1 MNYTD
6 KLGVYRVGDLRF
18 YSKLEAI
25 EYMQK
30 TGIHLHWD
38 FNEVVFSSYDW
49 TIEPKENILELY
61 RQRAQQLRDTYD
73 YIIVMYSGGADSQ
86 TVVESFV
93 DNDIKLDEVASYSN
107 YQASGNKQDY
117 MNAEI
122 YNVAIPNSEK
132 LTNRYPWIKHRV
144 IDLSELTMEKFSLPN
159 TKFDWIYEVNMYLS
173 TNALTRESLGLKIK
187 EWADIINSGKRL
199 CIVWGKDK
207 PRIHFA
213 NGKFFMRFIDFID
226 DAATVKSIAGQ
237 LPYTDEFFY
246 WTPDL
251 PKIVIKQAHLIKNY
265 LRGDLTHS
273 PFISHNKSDLAFVEK
288 NNKKYWLSNHGVHS
302 LIYPKWNT
310 NTFTVGK
317 VLSNVFTLRD
327 KWFYNFGST
336 EPVKQSWRTG
346 LNKLWKCVPMY
357 WKNDPTD
364 VSKGIK
370 ACWSKNYYIGDL
382 DE

>member
-213 NGKFFMRFIDFID
+213 NGKFFMRFIYFI

-237 LPYTDEFFY
+237 LPYTDEFFIGR
-246 WTPDL
+246 PMCL
-251 PKIVIKQAHLIKNY
+251 
-265 LRGDLTHS
+265 
-273 PFISHNKSDLAFVEK
+273 
-288 NNKKYWLSNHGVHS
+288 
-302 LIYPKWNT
+302 
-310 NTFTVGK
+310 
-317 VLSNVFTLRD
+317 
-327 KWFYNFGST
+327 
-336 EPVKQSWRTG
+336 
-346 LNKLWKCVPMY
+346 KL
-357 WKNDPTD
+357 
-364 VSKGIK
+364 
-370 ACWSKNYYIGDL
+370 
-382 DE
+382 